1 MVLVF
6 KEVVLFIFNIKI
18 KVIVLINV
26 IIDILD
32 IEDIINDRED
42 SNISLY

>member
-1 MVLVF
+1 MLVF
-6 KEVVLFIFNIKI
+6 KEVVPFIFSIKI

-32 IEDIINDRED
+32 IKNIVSSRKD